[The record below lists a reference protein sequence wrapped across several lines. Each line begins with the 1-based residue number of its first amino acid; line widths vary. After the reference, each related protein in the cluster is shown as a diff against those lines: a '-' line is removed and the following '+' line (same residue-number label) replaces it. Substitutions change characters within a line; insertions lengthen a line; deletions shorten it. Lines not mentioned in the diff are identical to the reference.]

1 MHKRHQKTL
10 DDIFRKPDRK
20 DIPEMAAPSQ

>member
-1 MHKRHQKTL
+1 MYKHHQITL

-20 DIPEMAAPSQ
+20 DIQWDDFIGS